1 MMMERPIDRQFPLSP
16 ESELL
21 VWCARTVMT
30 DDLKTRI
37 RQRVQESLDWSILG
51 EMAEYHGV
59 IPLLYRNL
67 SAVASDLVPAESLSR
82 LRHKTK
88 VGALLNWSLAQELI
102 TLCETF
108 NARGVPVIPIK
119 GATLAVLAYGDLALR
134 DFTDLDLLV
143 AEGSVTEAQAILST
157 LGYERR
163 MAEAELGDAHHD
175 DGPHHVFV
183 KPRTLCRVDLQ
194 WQMAHQ
200 HFVFRLD
207 RPEFWKRRI
216 SVVFENHTVS
226 GLAPEDLLIVLCVHG
241 SKHAWEH
248 LKWVCDVAELLRAQP
263 GLDWE
268 RIVRDASDWHCRRLV
283 YMGLSLARLML
294 DAPLPEGVLARLK
307 IDTDVQALAHRMP
320 ASLLSDG
327 YDGVWEE
334 QAAALYFSLKDSWWE
349 RWRFGLLLCRAHSP
363 VAATPPRWFRWRNAL
378 SCLSRLI
385 VPLHRTIKRLLS
397 PEIRGAINRWVAQG
411 G

>member
-1 MMMERPIDRQFPLSP
+1 MMARPIDRQFPLSP

-21 VWCARTVMT
+21 VWCARTVLT
-30 DDLKTRI
+30 DDLKACI
-37 RQRVQESLDWSILG
+37 RQRVQGSLDWSILG

-67 SAVASDLVPAESLSR
+67 STVASDLVPAESLSR
-82 LRHKTK
+82 LRHKTQ
-88 VGALLNWSLAQELI
+88 VGVLLNRSLAQELI

-143 AEGSVTEAQAILST
+143 PEASVAQAQAILST
-157 LGYERR
+157 LGYDRR
-163 MAEAELGDAHHD
+163 RAEAELSEARHD
-175 DGPHHVFV
+175 DGPHQVFV

-194 WQMAHQ
+194 WQMVHQ

-207 RPEFWKRRI
+207 RPEFWRRRL
-216 SVVFENHTVS
+216 SVMFENHTVS

-241 SKHAWEH
+241 AKHAWEH

-263 GLDWE
+263 GLDWD
-268 RIVRDASDWHCRRLV
+268 RIVRDTSDWRCRRLV

-294 DAPLPEGVLARLK
+294 DAPLPEAVLARLK
-307 IDTDVQALAHRMP
+307 IDTEVQVLAHRMP

-327 YDGVWEE
+327 CDGVWEE
-334 QAAALYFSLKDSWWE
+334 QAAALYLSLKDSWWE
-349 RWRFGLLLCRAHSP
+349 RWRFGLLLCRAHSR
-363 VAATPPRWFRWRNAL
+363 VAATPPRWVRWRTTLACL
-378 SCLSRLI
+378 SCVI
-385 VPLHRTIKRLLS
+385 VPLHGMLKRRLS
-397 PEIRGAINRWVAQG
+397 PAIRGAINRWVAQG

>member
-1 MMMERPIDRQFPLSP
+1 MMERPIDRRFPLSS

-21 VWCARTVMT
+21 VWCARTVLT

-37 RQRVQESLDWSILG
+37 RQRVQEPLDWAVLG

-67 SAVASDLVPAESLSR
+67 STVASNLVPAESLSR
-82 LRHKTK
+82 LRHKTQ
-88 VGALLNWSLAQELI
+88 VGALLNRALAQELI

-119 GATLAVLAYGDLALR
+119 GATLAALAYGDVALR

-143 AEGSVTEAQAILST
+143 PEGSIKEAQAILSI

-163 MAEAELGDAHHD
+163 RAEAELGDPHHD

-183 KPRTLCRVDLQ
+183 KPRTLYRVDLQ
-194 WQMAHQ
+194 WQMVHQ

-207 RPEFWKRRI
+207 RPECWERRI
-216 SVVFENHTVS
+216 SVVFENRTVL

-268 RIVRDASDWHCRRLV
+268 RIVRVASDWRCRRLV

-307 IDTDVQALAHRMP
+307 TDTDVQALAHRMP

-349 RWRFGLLLCRAHSP
+349 RWRFGLLLCRVHSP
-363 VAATPPRWFRWRNAL
+363 VAATPPRWVRWGTAL

-397 PEIRGAINRWVAQG
+397 PAIRGAINRWVAHG